1 MTREQAKANLVGLG
15 IAEPTDEA
23 VTNYLNQVNGESQKE
38 KQRADQYKK
47 DADKVKE
54 LQDKLAELENAN
66 LSDIEKANK
75 AAEEANAKYEE
86 LQKKFEMNEKRS
98 EALKHLAGMGITGDE
113 AEGLINEN
121 GVISDYEALGK
132 ILSEREK
139 AAATKK
145 EQEIANNSTNPNGG
159 DNNNS
164 GNNDKSEAVKMAEA
178 ISFGNSAKAEE
189 KDYYKL

>member
-1 MTREQAKANLVGLG
+1 MTREQAKTNLVGFG
-15 IAEPTDEA
+15 IEPTDEQ

-38 KQRADQYKK
+38 KARAEQYKA
-47 DADKVKE
+47 DAAKVKE
-54 LQDKLAELENAN
+54 LTEKLAELENAN

-75 AAEEANAKYEE
+75 AAEDANAKVAE
-86 LQKKFEMNEKRS
+86 LEKQIAMTTKRT
-98 EALKHLAGMGITGDE
+98 EALKQLSGMGITGDE
-113 AEGLINEN
+113 AESLINED

-159 DNNNS
+159 EGGEGDTQTAAEKLAS
-164 GNNDKSEAVKMAEA
+164 GFMKKSDDKQNI
-178 ISFGNSAKAEE
+178 ISN
-189 KDYYKL
+189 YV